1 MLAYLQG
8 LSLGLAYVAPIG
20 VQNLFVINAG
30 LSQPRAAAYRTALIV
45 IFFDVTLAL
54 AGFFGIGALIE
65 HSELIRKGV
74 LLAGSLV
81 VMYMGLRLML
91 SREVAG
97 PAINVNIP
105 LMKTIGMACVV
116 TWFNPQAII
125 DGTMM
130 LGAFRASL
138 PAGGDLPFIFGFGSA
153 SVIWFLTLSTIVSL
167 LGSKFNEKALNII
180 NKVCGGVIIFYGCKL
195 IWNFVQLMGWVK

>member
-1 MLAYLQG
+1 MMW
-8 LSLGLAYVAPIG
+8 
-20 VQNLFVINAG
+20 
-30 LSQPRAAAYRTALIV
+30 
-45 IFFDVTLAL
+45 
-54 AGFFGIGALIE
+54 FFGIGALIE

-138 PAGGDLPFIFGFGSA
+138 PAGGDLPFICGFGSA